1 MLFRADKSRKQI
13 INWWGFVVFFDSPG
27 RDFASKNSGDTPQLG
42 NVPGDT
48 DHALVGLFISRSEH
62 FNIFLRE
69 IKISLSK
76 TWRK

>member
-1 MLFRADKSRKQI
+1 MLLRADKSRKQI

-27 RDFASKNSGDTPQLG
+27 RNFASKNSGDTRQRP
-42 NVPGDT
+42 PGDT
-48 DHALVGLFISRSEH
+48 DHALVGLFISRSED